1 MMDLTLF
8 QPVNPELTD
17 DRRFWRRLPH
27 VIAFAIATLAYGFS
41 GLEWLEFKLMD
52 LRFELTRKP
61 ISSDTVF
68 VGIDSRSLQELSKW
82 PWPREYHA
90 DMVRRLNKAGAAR
103 IALDID
109 LSSASTPAADQA
121 LADSI
126 AEASGKVVL
135 PVFKQRAAST
145 DNSLIYTEPLALFRA
160 HAQTAAIN
168 VQPESDSTV
177 RRYNRVETWQVTYVP
192 SLATQLSGALP
203 TAFDSFYIDYG
214 FRPESVPYISYV
226 DILRDRFP
234 PEQLRGKTVVVG
246 AAAIELG
253 DMLAVPIYAAIPG
266 AMLQILAHESLVSG
280 RAIQRNHA
288 PWSYLAGFLLAIFF
302 GPFLNAISWA
312 RGLAASTALTALAFG
327 GSVWVQALIPVSVD
341 LALPM
346 LVVWLTYFWSLA
358 RQLDLQ
364 SIRIYKQHM
373 ASIHRRELMSS
384 IFDGAFEGIVL
395 TNADGRIELAN
406 PAACRLFDMTPDQL
420 AGGNILEFIDPPPIK
435 RADTTL
441 KMGETDR
448 RVVARSVRA
457 DLTTSSAQRI
467 PIEAS
472 VTIAQLAPG
481 HGALERRKTP
491 RHVHIYTIR
500 DIRDRIQAEAALR
513 SAADKALAADR
524 AKSELLANVSHELRT
539 PLNAIIGFSQVMQQQ
554 VFGPLGNP
562 KYQTYTNDILYSGEH
577 LLDLVNNLLSI
588 SRLDSGEYDVHEDR
602 LDLRETAKACAKIVG
617 SNLKGKDV
625 SIDVDIPLSTPKVRG
640 DLQSI
645 RQIFLNLLGNAV
657 KFTPDG
663 GNVRVTAE
671 TDSTGRLA
679 LVVTDNGIGI
689 AKADLPNVTQP
700 FHQVDGSTSRQ
711 HGGVGLGLHIVSRL
725 VDLHD
730 CEMKIES
737 ELGVGTR
744 VTIMFP
750 RNRVEGFDNVVT
762 LTDRQNRTDKE
773 R

>member
-1 MMDLTLF
+1 MTLF

-61 ISSDTVF
+61 TASDTVF
-68 VGIDSRSLQELSKW
+68 IGIDSRSLQELAKW
-82 PWPREYHA
+82 PWPRNYHA
-90 DMVRRLNKAGAAR
+90 DIVRRLNKAGAAR

-121 LADSI
+121 LADAI

-145 DNSLIYTEPLALFRA
+145 DNSIIYTEPLALFRA
-160 HAQTAAIN
+160 NAQTAAIN

-203 TAFDSFYIDYG
+203 TALDSFYIDYG

-253 DMLAVPIYAAIPG
+253 DMLAVPVYAAMPG
-266 AMLQILAHESLVSG
+266 AMLQILAHESLASG
-280 RAIQRNHA
+280 RAIQRTHST
-288 PWSYLAGFLLAIFF
+288 WSYLAGLLLAIFF
-302 GPFLNAISWA
+302 GPFLNAISWI
-312 RGLAASTALTALAFG
+312 RGLAASTAVTALAFG
-327 GSVWVQALIPVSVD
+327 GSVWAQALSPLSVD
-341 LALPM
+341 LALPL
-346 LVVWLTYFWSLA
+346 LVVWLSYFWSLA

-420 AGGNILEFIDPPPIK
+420 AGGNILEFIDPPPVK

-441 KMGETDR
+441 KTGETDR

-457 DLTTSSAQRI
+457 DLTTSSEHRI

-491 RHVHIYTIR
+491 RYVHIYTVR

-562 KYQTYTNDILYSGEH
+562 KYQTYTKDILYSGEH

-602 LDLRETAKACAKIVG
+602 LDLRETARACAKIVG
-617 SNLKGKDV
+617 SNLKGKEV
-625 SIDVDIPLSTPKVRG
+625 KIDVDIPLATPKVRG

-679 LVVTDNGIGI
+679 LIVTDNGIGI
-689 AKADLPNVTQP
+689 AKADLPTVTQP
-700 FHQVDGSTSRQ
+700 FRQVDGSTSRQ

-730 CEMKIES
+730 CEMRIES

-744 VTIMFP
+744 VTILFP
-750 RNRVEGFDNVVT
+750 LNRIEGFDNVVT
-762 LTDRQNRTDKE
+762 LTDRQNRTDK
-773 R
+773 